1 MTWRPCC
8 FRWRAFVHS
17 RHAIGPCPHP
27 VRRQHKK
34 GGPAFGPCV
43 PVRRRGAVKV
53 FEYGRCRFGIS
64 VCTMCSLNIN
74 GMGFG
79 LGLLA
84 AFFSTGAVLF
94 RRGERAP
101 AWLWGLN
108 LAALALCALQRGPW
122 PVWRCWRFS
131 VPRWC
136 GCRAQRRHAP
146 ARGHAGLGAYAAGRV
161 QRAVCGLFRRA
172 RAPASISACS
182 ARWKILFH
190 QFYRPYPGQMAGA
203 FGRGGACVHAGAGR
217 YCYAPAAMPLARWRR
232 ARCSAHLPPA
242 GRKADAV
249 RRAAGRLCC
258 VFLFDHGP

>member
-1 MTWRPCC
+1 MLWDLGRILYGGSIK
-8 FRWRAFVHS
+8 RAGLLLGLVFL
-17 RHAIGPCPHP
+17 C
-27 VRRQHKK
+27 
-34 GGPAFGPCV
+34 GGAGLW
-43 PVRRRGAVKV
+43 KV
-53 FEYGRCRFGIS
+53 FEYGRCPFWNLS
-64 VCTMCSLNIN
+64 VYHVLTNIN

-122 PVWRCWRFS
+122 PVWRVLAFS

-161 QRAVCGLFRRA
+161 QRAVCGLFFGGRGHQHPFQRVRHA
-172 RAPASISACS
+172 G
-182 ARWKILFH
+182 KILFH
-190 QFYRPYPGQMAGA
+190 QFYRPYPGQMARA
-203 FGRGGACVHAGAGR
+203 FGRGGACVHAGAGQ
-217 YCYAPAAMPLARWRR
+217 CAMRRLPCRLHGRR